1 MVRACLAAILCALA
15 GLAPAA
21 AHASTPAPAG
31 AHDGASIQM
40 ARFGSSRGF
49 GRSPGFGRNRGFGRS
64 RPYYGRRRGTGI
76 FRRIIR
82 ALAIGYL
89 LHLLFTTPGGLI
101 VLVLL
106 VVLVMLAVRRMRPR
120 RYGY

>member
-1 MVRACLAAILCALA
+1 MVKACLAAALCALA
-15 GLAPAA
+15 ALVPAA
-21 AHASTPAPAG
+21 AAQASTPAIAG
-31 AHDGASIQM
+31 AHDGGSMQM

-49 GRSPGFGRNRGFGRS
+49 GRSNRGFGRS

-76 FRRIIR
+76 FRRIVR

-106 VVLVMLAVRRMRPR
+106 VVLVMFAMRRLRTR
-120 RYGY
+120 RYSY